1 MTVLVLGF
9 GAFGQIL
16 DNPSSR
22 LARAINGRTIG
33 LKGVTVVGA
42 EMPVS
47 YARGWVTALEYIG
60 RTQPIFTLG
69 IGVAA
74 TRTAGMIESTA
85 RNVASVALSDIDD
98 RALGDLGTGPLDIQS
113 PDAVALAAALGIAVS
128 HDAGEYV
135 CNAWLFQML
144 RARQRVGF
152 LHVPL
157 EGFHADQLAEGLGRF
172 VDGL

>member
-1 MTVLVLGF
+1 MK
-9 GAFGQIL
+9 GA
-16 DNPSSR
+16 
-22 LARAINGRTIG
+22 TI
-33 LKGVTVVGA
+33 VGA

-47 YARGWVTALEYIG
+47 YARGWLTALEYIR

-69 IGVAA
+69 IGVAVG
-74 TRTAGMIESTA
+74 RVEGMIESTA
-85 RNVASVALSDIDD
+85 RNVASVALSDVDD
-98 RALGDLGTGPLDIQS
+98 RAVGDLGTGPLDIQS
-113 PDAVALAAALGIAVS
+113 PDAEALAGALGFGVS

-157 EGFHADQLAEGLGRF
+157 EGVPADPLAEGLGRF

>member
-1 MTVLVLGF
+1 MSVLVLGF

-22 LARAINGRTIG
+22 LSRAVDGRIVG
-33 LKGVTVVGA
+33 LKQVKVVGA

-47 YARGWVTALEYIG
+47 YARGWVTALEYIR
-60 RTQPIFTLG
+60 RTEPIFTLG

-74 TRTAGMIESTA
+74 TRVQGMIESRA
-85 RNVASVALSDIDD
+85 RNVASVALFDIDD
-98 RALGDLGTGPLDIQS
+98 RALGDLGTGPLEIQS
-113 PDAVALAAALGIAVS
+113 PDAEALASALGIALS

-152 LHVPL
+152 LHVPVD
-157 EGFHADQLAEGLGRF
+157 GFPADQLAEGLGRF